1 MRIILLRGV
10 SSCERKQEI
19 GSVLAFVS
27 AVISIYRNR
36 DFNAVTISRFLEQP
50 LQEIS
55 SKSNPA
61 HPHCWRCDSWG
72 SGAGCPPV
80 PPKGLGGSL
89 QSSRLSVHQGLT
101 PMVSK
106 VQAELTAE
114 KKKKVFSDS
123 KDSVH
128 LPLPSFVQN
137 NFPILI
143 ASEVATDSLYN

>member
-1 MRIILLRGV
+1 
-10 SSCERKQEI
+10 
-19 GSVLAFVS
+19 
-27 AVISIYRNR
+27 
-36 DFNAVTISRFLEQP
+36 
-50 LQEIS
+50 
-55 SKSNPA
+55 
-61 HPHCWRCDSWG
+61 
-72 SGAGCPPV
+72 
-80 PPKGLGGSL
+80 
-89 QSSRLSVHQGLT
+89 
-101 PMVSK
+101 MVSK